1 MGNSMVLD
9 ALIIAIP
16 IMKQVLKLDAQ
27 ICLCDR
33 EKTIKVF
40 YGDSFRMDI
49 REGQRLDI
57 TKPAH
62 DMIIQVLETGKGSGG
77 ILPKEVYGVTV
88 NGILAPVFE
97 HGEVVGVLSCA
108 ISIEKQ
114 YEIQVAADD
123 LNVNLGNTIN
133 NTNEIAGASEK
144 LAENLDKIRGNA
156 AMINGMVEN
165 TTEIINKIQGN
176 SRRSDILALNAAI
189 EAARAGDAGRGF
201 GVVADEMGKLAKM
214 SGESARNI
222 SNILDSM
229 KERLQNMSMDI
240 GDVADIS
247 SMQASSVQE
256 MYASIQEIGM
266 DAEKLASTA
275 KINL

>member
-1 MGNSMVLD
+1 MGNSMV
-9 ALIIAIP
+9 
-16 IMKQVLKLDAQ
+16 LDAQ

-156 AMINGMVEN
+156 A
-165 TTEIINKIQGN
+165 
-176 SRRSDILALNAAI
+176 I